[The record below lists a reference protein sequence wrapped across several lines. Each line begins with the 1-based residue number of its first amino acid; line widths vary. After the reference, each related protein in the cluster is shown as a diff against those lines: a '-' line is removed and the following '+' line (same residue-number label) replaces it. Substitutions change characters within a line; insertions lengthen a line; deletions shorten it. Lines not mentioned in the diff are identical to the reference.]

1 MRLGLLFYW
10 EVSLMNLTTKQ
21 EKFVRGLV
29 SGLSQRKAYRAAYP
43 SSEKWKDE
51 AVDSKACNLL
61 KVAKVKA
68 RYDELR
74 EKAENA
80 AIMTRAQR
88 MITLS
93 DIAQFSKKDDSR
105 IKAIDTLNK
114 MDGIYTNKIELAKPV
129 DETVKEM
136 TEYLNGRIKNDD
148 QAKTNT

>member
-1 MRLGLLFYW
+1 MTRYN
-10 EVSLMNLTTKQ
+10 E
-21 EKFVRGLV
+21 
-29 SGLSQRKAYRAAYP
+29 
-43 SSEKWKDE
+43 
-51 AVDSKACNLL
+51 L
-61 KVAKVKA
+61 K
-68 RYDELR
+68 

-114 MDGIYTNKIELAKPV
+114 MDGIYTNKIELSKPV

-136 TEYLNGRIKNDD
+136 TEYLNGRIENDS
-148 QAKTNT
+148 

>member
-1 MRLGLLFYW
+1 MGLLFYG

-51 AVDSKACNLL
+51 SVDNKACNLL
-61 KVAKVKA
+61 KAAKVKA
-68 RYDELR
+68 RYEELR

-114 MDGIYTNKIELAKPV
+114 MDGIYTNKIELSKPV

-136 TEYLNGRIKNDD
+136 TEYLNGRIENDN
-148 QAKTNT
+148 QTKTNT

>member
-1 MRLGLLFYW
+1 MGLLFYG

-51 AVDSKACNLL
+51 SVDNKACNLL

-68 RYDELR
+68 RYEELR

-114 MDGIYTNKIELAKPV
+114 VDGIYTNKIELSKPV

-136 TEYLNGRIKNDD
+136 TEYLNGRIENDN
-148 QAKTNT
+148 QTKTNT